1 MIKSMT
7 GFGLSEKSA
16 GDAHVRVELKSVN
29 HRFFDFSF
37 NGPKPLIYLEDRIRK
52 VIHSFVKRGSLT
64 LYLSVEGSEA
74 IAPKVETN
82 WSIIDQYM
90 SVAKE
95 IQKRSGTEKT
105 DVNVILQLPGVFT
118 LRDADNLSAKTVEPF
133 VLETVRRACEQLI
146 SMREKEGEALRTDL
160 SEKVESIRRAVDGLE
175 VFLPTVRDQYEKKLR
190 TSVSDFLNR
199 YQSIDEDRLM
209 TEIAVFVNKTAVDEE
224 LTRMK
229 SHLNQ
234 CVGLLSEDVDVPVG
248 RQLDFLI
255 QEMNREV
262 NTIGSKGNHA
272 EVSRF
277 VVSLKNEIEKLRE
290 QVQNVE

>member
-7 GFGLSEKSA
+7 GFGLSETNA
-16 GDAHVRVELKSVN
+16 EDAQVRVELKSVN

-37 NGPKPLIYLEDRIRK
+37 NGPKPFAYLEDQIRK

-64 LYLSVEGSEA
+64 LYLSVEGSDA
-74 IAPKVETN
+74 IAPKVEMN
-82 WSIIDQYM
+82 WSIIDQYL
-90 SVAKE
+90 SAAKE
-95 IQKRSGTEKT
+95 IQKQSGTEKT

-118 LRDADNLSAKTVEPF
+118 LRDADNLSAKTVEPS
-133 VLETVRRACEQLI
+133 VLETVRRACAQLI
-146 SMREKEGEALRTDL
+146 AMREKEGEALRTDL
-160 SEKVESIRRAVDGLE
+160 LEKVKHIRQSVDGLE
-175 VFLPTVRDQYEKKLR
+175 VFLPEVRDQYEKKLR
-190 TSVSDFLNR
+190 ASVSDFLDH
-199 YQSIDEDRLM
+199 YQSIDENRLM

-234 CVGLLSEDVDVPVG
+234 CIGLLGEDVDVPVG

>member
-7 GFGLSEKSA
+7 GFGLSEKIA

-37 NGPKPLIYLEDRIRK
+37 NGPKPLVYLEDRIRK

-64 LYLSVEGSEA
+64 LYLSIEGSDA

-82 WSIIDQYM
+82 WPIIDQYLR
-90 SVAKE
+90 AAEE

-118 LRDADNLSAKTVEPF
+118 LRDADNLSAKTVEPL
-133 VLETVRRACEQLI
+133 VLETVHRACEQLI
-146 SMREKEGEALRTDL
+146 FMREKEGKALRADL
-160 SEKVESIRRAVDGLE
+160 LDKIECIRRAVDGLE
-175 VFLPTVRDQYEKKLR
+175 MFLPAVRDQYKKKLR
-190 TSVSDFLNR
+190 ASVSDFLDH

-234 CVGLLSEDVDVPVG
+234 CMGLLSEDADVPVG